1 MKKFFAK
8 HSRDLV
14 FSGVIVLCLCLII
27 VAVLLLNQY
36 ADVLSEQSE
45 IKVELYTKE
54 TTETLNEH
62 LKQLQGL
69 TDSAAI
75 YVEKAHS
82 GDEIAGTLREACLNR
97 EDLGTGLFFRYFSG
111 ETEYNEY
118 GELFSASGFPEDAAV
133 LAAAGSG
140 KSVCLGT
147 VYDSSSNQ
155 KRVAFCAPVKNNPMV
170 DTVVLFCPLH
180 EIKDFREDLNA
191 EKLALTEFLAFCDV
205 KDGYILDML
214 YTADDYHI
222 AANANVL
229 DELRKITNSKE
240 TVDLIERTIQQSGTA
255 VIPAT
260 VNGESYAIA
269 VGGGAD
275 GSGLCIIGLYRNA
288 SVYTSGYQFMNVILT
303 SIAILFAIL
312 IFFAIYLVVTRRMMN
327 RKILDFGTE
336 DPVLH
341 CPTSLKFER
350 EVPELLSRYKG
361 TKFAVVA
368 TSVRHFGYITET
380 RGEQAAEEV
389 LRFLTLIFGKTLQ
402 TGETFAYLSDSGFAL
417 FLHYKDTSLLLN
429 RLRGLHALAYENSNA
444 RKYNIILEFGIYEI
458 DREQPVSPHKMI
470 ERAILARDNETD
482 DMRNHFRLYKEDYF
496 ESYMQNADIEIQ
508 MEQALENDEFK
519 VFFQP
524 KYNIATDRI
533 DGAEALVRWYDP
545 KKDVYRS
552 PATFLPLFEANG
564 FITKLDRHIYYKVCE
579 FIGMRA
585 AQHLKVCPVSVNI
598 SRVTVLQ
605 PDFLDYYVS
614 VKKKFK
620 IADDFI
626 TLEFTESVAYENYE
640 MLNSITTILHRNGF
654 LCSIDDF
661 GTGYS
666 SYNILKVMNMDEI
679 KLDRFFIS
687 RGTNENRDK
696 LILESVIHVA
706 KQLRMKV
713 TQEGVE
719 SQESMEYLRSIGCD
733 VVQGYYYSK
742 PLAMLE
748 FIRFL
753 EKGDDNGK
761 TVSAAGMD
769 MPQ

>member
-1 MKKFFAK
+1 MKKFLAK

-36 ADVLSEQSE
+36 ADVLNEQSE
-45 IKVELYTKE
+45 VKVELYTKN
-54 TTETLNEH
+54 TVETLNEH
-62 LKQLQGL
+62 LKQLQDL

-75 YVEKAHS
+75 HAETAQTGEEV
-82 GDEIAGTLREACLNR
+82 AGTLREACL
-97 EDLGTGLFFRYFSG
+97 EHEELAAGLFFRYFSG
-111 ETEYNEY
+111 GTEYNEF
-118 GELFSASGFPEDAAV
+118 GELFSGTGFSEDAAV

-140 KSVCLGT
+140 KNVCLGT
-147 VYDSSSNQ
+147 VYDSESNQ
-155 KRVAFCAPVKNNPMV
+155 KRVAFCAPVKNNPLV

-180 EIKDFREDLNA
+180 EIKDFRASLN
-191 EKLALTEFLAFCDV
+191 EENFALTEFLAFCDV

-214 YTADDYHI
+214 YTAEDYDI
-222 AANANVL
+222 AANANIL
-229 DELRKITNSKE
+229 EELRKITNNKE
-240 TVDLIERTIQQSGTA
+240 TVDLIERTIKQSGTA

-260 VNGESYAIA
+260 VAGEAYTIA

-275 GSGLCIIGLYRNA
+275 GSGLCIIGLYRDA
-288 SVYTSGYQFMNVILT
+288 SVYTSGYQFMNIILT
-303 SIAILFAIL
+303 SVAILFAVL
-312 IFFAIYLVVTRRMMN
+312 IFLALYLVISRRRMN
-327 RKILDFGTE
+327 RKISDFGTE
-336 DPVLH
+336 DPRLH
-341 CPTSLKFER
+341 CPTALKFER
-350 EVPELLSRYKG
+350 EIPGLLSRYKG

-368 TSVRHFGYITET
+368 TSVRHFGYIAET
-380 RGEQAAEEV
+380 CGEPAAEEV
-389 LRFLTLIFGKTLQ
+389 LRYLTLVFGKTLQ
-402 TGETFAYLSDSGFAL
+402 TGETFAYLSDSGFVL

-429 RLRGLHALAYENSNA
+429 RLRGIHALVYENSNTK
-444 RKYNIILEFGIYEI
+444 KYNITLEFGIFEI
-458 DREQPVSPHKMI
+458 DREDMIPPHKMI
-470 ERAILARDNETD
+470 EKAILARDNETD

-496 ESYMQNADIEIQ
+496 DTYMQNADIEIQ
-508 MEQALENDEFK
+508 MEQALANDEFK

-524 KYNIATDRI
+524 KYNIAKDRI

-564 FITKLDRHIYYKVCE
+564 FISKLDRHIYYKVCE

-585 AQHLKVCPVSVNI
+585 AQHLRVCPVSVNI
-598 SRVTVLQ
+598 SRVTLLQ

-640 MLNSITTILHRNGF
+640 MLNSIATILHRNRF

-679 KLDRFFIS
+679 KLDRFFIG
-687 RGTNENRDK
+687 RGMSEKRDK

-706 KQLRMKV
+706 KQLGMKV

-719 SQESMEYLRSIGCD
+719 TEESMEYLRSIGCD
-733 VVQGYYYSK
+733 VIQGYYYSK
-742 PLAMLE
+742 PLSVLD

-753 EKGDDNGK
+753 EKSGSGDR
-761 TVSAAGMD
+761 TVSVSGMD